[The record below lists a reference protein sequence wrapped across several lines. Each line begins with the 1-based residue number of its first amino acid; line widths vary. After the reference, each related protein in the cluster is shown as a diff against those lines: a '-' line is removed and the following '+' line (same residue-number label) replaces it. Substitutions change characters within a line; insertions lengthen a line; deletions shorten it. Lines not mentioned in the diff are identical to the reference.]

1 MELLS
6 RYLLRAIEAHESEC
20 ACWPSVP
27 ELAEDIGVPPEF
39 GHHHLIKR
47 IERQVT
53 LGRLSHHGGRLQLT
67 EMGRAALAQDAA
79 THGASALRLS
89 EPTSSRR

>member
-1 MELLS
+1 MELVS
-6 RYLLRAIEAHESEC
+6 RYLLRAIEAHESEY

-27 ELAEDIGVPPEF
+27 ELAEELGVPPEF

-53 LGRLSHHGGRLQLT
+53 LGRLSQQGGRLRLT
-67 EMGRAALAQDAA
+67 EAGRAALARDAA
-79 THGASALRLS
+79 THGSSALRLS
-89 EPTSSRR
+89 DPTSSRR